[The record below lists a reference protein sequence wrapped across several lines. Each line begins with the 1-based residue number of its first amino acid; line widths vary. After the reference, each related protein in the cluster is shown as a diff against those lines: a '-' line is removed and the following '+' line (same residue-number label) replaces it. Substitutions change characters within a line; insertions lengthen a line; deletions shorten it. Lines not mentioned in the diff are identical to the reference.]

1 MLTTITMITV
11 LCGKINNYCTLK
23 EPTYLLLSNISC
35 NIYLHVHLPF
45 FHQNWFQNSIN
56 VHTVNFRLWMGWRGG
71 ADQNTSWI
79 YSLFKL
85 PRFIIKNQIY
95 LCFWLH
101 VPLDGPI
108 TWGLISGGG
117 RGEGGRGGGIKVD
130 IYSIIYIVSWYSY
143 AILCTVLLSDYKP
156 WTFTSRVV

>member
-1 MLTTITMITV
+1 MSGITMLTTITMITV

-56 VHTVNFRLWMGWRGG
+56 VHTVNFRLWMGGRGG
-71 ADQNTSWI
+71 ADKNTSWI

-117 RGEGGRGGGIKVD
+117 GGEGRGHKSGYLQHYIHCFLIFICHTV
-130 IYSIIYIVSWYSY
+130 YSAVIW
-143 AILCTVLLSDYKP
+143 L
-156 WTFTSRVV
+156 